1 MKKLVTVFFT
11 VLIWLSGCNLEYNE
25 KAKDLER
32 ELKISEEEKNREG
45 GNVPVSYIIELSEVK
60 KVMV

>member
-1 MKKLVTVFFT
+1 MIKLVAVFFL
-11 VLIWLSGCNLEYNE
+11 VSIWLSGCSLEYNE

>member
-1 MKKLVTVFFT
+1 MKKLLTVFFLA
-11 VLIWLSGCNLEYNE
+11 LIWLSGCSLEYNE

-45 GNVPVSYIIELSEVK
+45 GNVPVSYIIELSEIK

>member
-1 MKKLVTVFFT
+1 MKKLLTVFFS
-11 VLIWLSGCNLEYNE
+11 VLIWSSGCSCEYNE

-32 ELKISEEEKNREG
+32 ELKISEDEKNREG
-45 GNVPVSYIIELSEVK
+45 GSVPVSYIIELSEVK